1 MRNRTSRDLVK
12 GETSERQRWRRCKKS
27 PKAHLEMDRKM
38 KEAPQSKIE
47 CELKGNAP
55 CAPDPKRD
63 GAHQPSRR
71 KHEGV
76 PTKSWRRKELKALPK
91 CPNACLDTPL
101 RAKEEVTETKV
112 SGNAAQEGTQ
122 AHQKGRIAT

>member
-1 MRNRTSRDLVK
+1 MRAN
-12 GETSERQRWRRCKKS
+12 
-27 PKAHLEMDRKM
+27 
-38 KEAPQSKIE
+38 
-47 CELKGNAP
+47 
-55 CAPDPKRD
+55 PKRD

-76 PTKSWRRKELKALPK
+76 PPKSWRRKELKALPK

-112 SGNAAQEGTQ
+112 SGNQTQEGTQ
-122 AHQKGRIAT
+122 AHQKGRIQPYIYSPQPLRAPNEQEERSMQKGHSRHKSGPATLYKKAHSGKQRPSVSNHNTP